1 MNSFEAWNIFL
12 KTGAVEDYINYS
24 RCRKR
29 EADGG
34 GQYENQNNRS
44 GIKDNRHKG

>member
-24 RCRKR
+24 RCRKL
-29 EADGG
+29 ETDGG
-34 GQYENQNNRS
+34 VQYESQNNRS
-44 GIKDNRHKG
+44 GIKNDRHKG

>member
-24 RCRKR
+24 RCRKH
-29 EADGG
+29 EIDGDA
-34 GQYENQNNRS
+34 QYENQNNGF
-44 GIKDNRHKG
+44 GIKNDRHKG